1 MFFTEARTQFFTPL
15 TGKYREIVSE
25 CLRLLYQRLYTDLRD
40 YGHLI
45 NRDQLVDIFKE
56 AIARTPVLD
65 FSSAY
70 DSDQD
75 GRFKNSREL
84 ANFVIGKLIEHGWLE
99 KQVDEASLQS
109 SFGFTRMGRLFTQ
122 PFAESSNQFRTRNR
136 NTRNTRN
143 SLQAFLEN
151 AEIHDLLD
159 AYEYSE
165 RIISDF
171 TDVIGDL
178 EERKRLLVKEVESRH
193 LIEQASDAFFDFME
207 TVFKPDLEIR
217 LSVDSVEK
225 YRDQIGD
232 ILTRIRRK
240 RKYGKGE
247 PELAQKDWRAV
258 MELELRKALP
268 QQVVA
273 GVSLLET
280 ILETID
286 RRLKN
291 ACDIMLPALRR
302 SLNTFTQRADII
314 IRQLSFI
321 NSQQQINHLDFFNR
335 LLELPEAEQDQLLAS
350 MGEDLAEINLRY
362 LDPAQLVIRQ
372 RRQLP
377 SVISRIDE
385 LSPPA
390 SDALQEIYIQNALDR
405 AFNVQS
411 SELKHYLFKLLNE
424 QQHINAS
431 DLPADSMQDLLHLA
445 HAIEVSGQDMQSSN
459 WHFEI
464 SQQADDLLRPPK
476 VTQGEYFLARDEF
489 AITLIGDITN

>member
-1 MFFTEARTQFFTPL
+1 
-15 TGKYREIVSE
+15 
-25 CLRLLYQRLYTDLRD
+25 
-40 YGHLI
+40 
-45 NRDQLVDIFKE
+45 
-56 AIARTPVLD
+56 
-65 FSSAY
+65 
-70 DSDQD
+70 
-75 GRFKNSREL
+75 
-84 ANFVIGKLIEHGWLE
+84 
-99 KQVDEASLQS
+99 
-109 SFGFTRMGRLFTQ
+109 
-122 PFAESSNQFRTRNR
+122 
-136 NTRNTRN
+136 
-143 SLQAFLEN
+143 
-151 AEIHDLLD
+151 
-159 AYEYSE
+159 
-165 RIISDF
+165 
-171 TDVIGDL
+171 
-178 EERKRLLVKEVESRH
+178 
-193 LIEQASDAFFDFME
+193 AFFDFME

-280 ILETID
+280 ILEAID

-390 SDALQEIYIQNALDR
+390 SDALQEIYI
-405 AFNVQS
+405 
-411 SELKHYLFKLLNE
+411 
-424 QQHINAS
+424 
-431 DLPADSMQDLLHLA
+431 
-445 HAIEVSGQDMQSSN
+445 
-459 WHFEI
+459 
-464 SQQADDLLRPPK
+464 
-476 VTQGEYFLARDEF
+476 
-489 AITLIGDITN
+489 